1 VATHG
6 RIRSTR
12 LLVLGLLL
20 ASLVTITLDARGGER
35 GPLAAIGRVVGGI
48 VGPMQ
53 EGISAVFR
61 PLSSFFSNVFQAGS
75 LAERVDQLVTENA
88 DLKRQ
93 LQETSTLVAENEEYA
108 GILEIAEEK
117 SLGVTGATVIGD
129 SPVDF
134 EWAVF
139 VDKGADDGIAEDMPV
154 IGASGLVGR
163 VVLVFATTSK
173 VMLIIDP
180 DSKVAARLS
189 STRETGLIEGQRE
202 ELLRFNL
209 IGAETDILPGELVE
223 TSGYQLDEGYTGL
236 FPPGIPVGAVDDV
249 ERSEDGVTV
258 RVLVRPSVSFAR
270 LDKVG
275 IVTDVTD
282 LNEEI
287 GA

>member
-20 ASLVTITLDARGGER
+20 ASLVTITLDSRGGER

-48 VGPMQ
+48 VGPLQ
-53 EGISAVFR
+53 EGVSAVFR
-61 PLSSFFSNVFQAGS
+61 PLGGFFRNVFQAGS

-108 GILEIAEEK
+108 GILEIAEAK
-117 SLGVTGATVIGD
+117 SLTVTGATVIGE

-163 VVLVFATTSK
+163 VVRVFATTSK

-180 DSKVAARLS
+180 DSKVSARLS

-209 IGAETDILPGELVE
+209 VGAETQIVPGELVE

-236 FPPGIPVGAVDDV
+236 FPPGVPLGAVDEV
-249 ERSEDGVTV
+249 EPSEDGVTV
-258 RVLVRPSVSFAR
+258 RVLVRPSVNFAR